1 MYALIANETVFRR
14 KNERTIKWINVEHPY
29 VWSEGQNCEFI
40 VLHQIDFEVLRERNQ
55 GFFVVV
61 VEFPFCFF
69 FFPCETEFWC

>member
-1 MYALIANETVFRR
+1 MKIFVG
-14 KNERTIKWINVEHPY
+14 Y

-61 VEFPFCFF
+61 VEFPFFF
-69 FFPCETEFWC
+69 SCETEFWC